1 MRIDAKRTL
10 LLYAA
15 LVACWQVAGVALLA
29 AGKSALGPSAS
40 TSGAVLAGSIGL
52 GFALTDRR
60 FPRLFLI
67 LALFAGA
74 AAAQALYHAWTGDP
88 SLWPSPFTRTG
99 GAAIN
104 ALGVAGAGLAVRHFF
119 RRRN

>member
-1 MRIDAKRTL
+1 MRTDAQRVL

-15 LVACWQVAGVALLA
+15 LVTCWQVVGVALLA
-29 AGKSALGPSAS
+29 AGQSAPGPSAS
-40 TSGAVLAGSIGL
+40 ISGAVLAGGIGL

-60 FPRLFLI
+60 FPRLFLM

-74 AAAQALYHAWTGDP
+74 SAAQALYHAWTGDP
-88 SLWPSPFTRTG
+88 SLWPSPFTRAG

-104 ALGVAGAGLAVRHFF
+104 ALGVVGAGLAVRYFF